1 MKRIPLLTAAT
12 AVFLCL
18 LSPAVVSAQY
28 VSIQDMGTHF
38 RVSIDYT
45 TATPAQVGAELGTEI
60 AAAVP
65 TIQSLL
71 DSYLDEAFS
80 SNAALYA
87 EMLARAAEVK
97 NQVPAGYV
105 AEVDA
110 LAVGM
115 GLGTVN
121 TLGDGLFSRDELW
134 IMNLTPEVA
143 RGAQCSALAAWGP
156 RSATGLTSLMR
167 LLDWGVGSS
176 YQLAKLQAVETA
188 VLSGGRSVTNIGFLG
203 YRAMLTGYN
212 RHGVFAAVL
221 DSATGVEPY
230 TATNKYSYAFDL
242 RRAVEEQ
249 SGLDGVAAHMS
260 DPFRDYPF
268 NHLVFLADRSGAA
281 VLENNFSGS
290 GSNMRRAL
298 RYDDSTLNPGV
309 TWGYSNA
316 VAAVNAFM
324 LEGNTD
330 NYTGGTYN
338 TARWGSILG
347 EMSSAGD
354 TLDWDELKA
363 IASFDNGDGPGSM
376 STGDL
381 YSSVN
386 VMIVLFQPVSGRLE
400 IAFHPRDAAL
410 PADPVFTTV
419 FAGATPTAGGACLGL
434 ILE

>member
-18 LSPAVVSAQY
+18 LSPVVTSAQY

-45 TATPAQVGAELGTEI
+45 TATPAQVGEALGAEI

-110 LAVGM
+110 LAVRM

-203 YRAMLTGYN
+203 YRAMLHRLQPAWRVRGHPGLGHGRGALH
-212 RHGVFAAVL
+212 RH
-221 DSATGVEPY
+221 E
-230 TATNKYSYAFDL
+230 
-242 RRAVEEQ
+242 
-249 SGLDGVAAHMS
+249 
-260 DPFRDYPF
+260 
-268 NHLVFLADRSGAA
+268 
-281 VLENNFSGS
+281 
-290 GSNMRRAL
+290 
-298 RYDDSTLNPGV
+298 
-309 TWGYSNA
+309 
-316 VAAVNAFM
+316 
-324 LEGNTD
+324 
-330 NYTGGTYN
+330 
-338 TARWGSILG
+338 
-347 EMSSAGD
+347 
-354 TLDWDELKA
+354 
-363 IASFDNGDGPGSM
+363 
-376 STGDL
+376 
-381 YSSVN
+381 
-386 VMIVLFQPVSGRLE
+386 
-400 IAFHPRDAAL
+400 
-410 PADPVFTTV
+410 
-419 FAGATPTAGGACLGL
+419 
-434 ILE
+434 